1 MFSAFKRKIFICT
14 ILTVFFIST
23 EGIVPESADE
33 ERIQLRKE
41 LNETKEELSTVKK
54 DLTKVKKELSSFK
67 EEFAKEK
74 KTDKQ
79 PIKTDRKDKIL
90 PKKNEVAVSEQK
102 TKSLKKYNTGT
113 KAKGLKIQ
121 DLEDNFGKRYAVVI
135 GVNKYQDTGIS
146 ELSKARNDAKI
157 LGKIFREDG
166 QFDQVFVMTDDVDP
180 RNDKEN
186 LFPTK
191 LNIEEKL
198 DSVLRFSEPDDLIVF
213 FFSGHGISDPD
224 GNGYLVSVD
233 TVMDRQ
239 FNTSVRVQDIISRIK
254 SKNIKKSLIMLD
266 ACRDVL
272 YTSKSAARNS
282 LIEKEYA
289 DAEVAATFYSTK
301 AGYYSYED
309 DETDYGVF
317 TKYLVMGL
325 EGKADTNDDGVVAF
339 MELENYVQKGVK
351 EWSTKKNKQQK
362 PYTSLHGEKTG
373 DLALS
378 FSPDKDKKSLT
389 EKPIPKAITRGDV
402 IFRSAFVPGWGQSY
416 AGAKTKGTI
425 YSASAIATLGF
436 FAYNL
441 QAMNKA
447 QSDYNSKL
455 ALVGTPLFYPTYF
468 QLRSSHNNLAEAES
482 KVNMSLGILAAF
494 WIWNIV
500 DAGAFTSL
508 PKQDFFTMDGGMR
521 PDPIQG
527 KAENFGTVSFKWRFE

>member
-1 MFSAFKRKIFICT
+1 M
-14 ILTVFFIST
+14 
-23 EGIVPESADE
+23 
-33 ERIQLRKE
+33 
-41 LNETKEELSTVKK
+41 
-54 DLTKVKKELSSFK
+54 
-67 EEFAKEK
+67 
-74 KTDKQ
+74 
-79 PIKTDRKDKIL
+79 
-90 PKKNEVAVSEQK
+90 
-102 TKSLKKYNTGT
+102 
-113 KAKGLKIQ
+113 
-121 DLEDNFGKRYAVVI
+121 
-135 GVNKYQDTGIS
+135 NKYQDTAIS

-157 LGKIFREDG
+157 LGKIFRDEG

-198 DSVLRFSEPDDLIVF
+198 DSVLRFAEADDLIVF

-233 TVMDRQ
+233 TVMDKQ
-239 FNTSVRVQDIISRIK
+239 FNTSVRVQDLVNRIK
-254 SKNIKKSLIMLD
+254 TKGIKKSLIVLD

-272 YTSKSAARNS
+272 YTSKSASRNS

-351 EWSTKKNKQQK
+351 DWSTKKNKQQK

-389 EKPIPKAITRGDV
+389 EKPVPKTITRGDV
-402 IFRSAFVPGWGQSY
+402 VFRSTFVPGWGQSY
-416 AGAKTKGTI
+416 AGAKTKGII
-425 YSASAIATLGF
+425 YSASALVTLGY

-447 QSDYNSKL
+447 QSDYNSKT
-455 ALVGTPLFYPTYF
+455 ALVGTSLFYPTYF
-468 QLRSSHNNLAEAES
+468 QLRNAHSHLAEAES

-500 DAGAFTSL
+500 DAGAFTAL

-527 KAENFGTVSFKWRFE
+527 KSESFGAVSFKWRFE